1 MGITAVDIARQR
13 EMLERG
19 EQIRREIAEATER
32 QRLRDQ
38 FAAAALTGLLA
49 SMQKNVLAEDAASHA
64 YEVADAMMAARE
76 RL

>member
-1 MGITAVDIARQR
+1 MQT
-13 EMLERG
+13 L
-19 EQIRREIAEATER
+19 RRDLAPAENAER

-38 FAAAALTGLLA
+38 FASAALTGLLA

-76 RL
+76 VK